1 MTRRPMRAALRRCSC
16 ALLAMLALAGPA
28 SARDAL
34 LDDVSRA
41 VLGGRYLSPSN
52 GCTPGDRDLLS
63 WSADRLARCRYEVTD
78 IHRDG
83 SRRSKAGIVYFANP
97 AHLATLCG
105 SPP

>member
-1 MTRRPMRAALRRCSC
+1 MTRRPVRAVLRQCSC

-28 SARDAL
+28 SAGDAL

-41 VLGGRYLSPSN
+41 VLGGHYLAPS
-52 GCTPGDRDLLS
+52 GRCTHGDRDLLG

-83 SRRSKAGIVYFANP
+83 SRRSKAGIVYLANP
-97 AHLATLCG
+97 AHLATLC
-105 SPP
+105 